1 MSANAEIPVGGVTE
15 RIESARQVA
24 AAGPVYLIL
33 WAMCGAHFLNDLLQ
47 SLISAIF
54 PVLKDAF
61 HLDFTQIGILALAF
75 QITASLFQP
84 AIGMYTDR
92 HPTPWA
98 LAVGMGST
106 LVGLVLL
113 ATAGSY
119 YALMFAA
126 AMVGTGSSI
135 FHPEGSRVVRMA
147 SGGRLGTAQS
157 IFQVGGNFGQAAGP
171 LLAAFV
177 LAPLGQGGIIWFAA
191 VALLAIAVLLWIG
204 RWYSE
209 RVRTEG
215 KRGRVAG
222 ASGALDLSRNRIVF
236 IIGILLLM
244 MFSKTF
250 YTASLTT
257 FYTFYLME
265 KFQISL
271 RDSQL
276 YLFLYLAAVAAGVYF
291 GGPIG
296 DRIGRKYVIWF
307 SILGALPFTIA
318 LPYANLHGAA
328 ALTIVIGFIMSS
340 SLSQIVVYAMELSP
354 KRTGMLTGLFLGFAF
369 GMSGI
374 AAVALGKLADA
385 TSLDLVYKVCSY
397 TPLIGVLCWFL
408 PELGQVKRI
417 AR

>member
-1 MSANAEIPVGGVTE
+1 MSANAEVPVGGA
-15 RIESARQVA
+15 SAGRPA
-24 AAGPVYLIL
+24 ALTGPIYLIL
-33 WAMCGAHFLNDLLQ
+33 WSMCGAHFLNDLLQ

-54 PVLKDAF
+54 PILKDSY

-84 AIGMYTDR
+84 AVGMYTDK

-106 LVGLVLL
+106 LIGLVLL
-113 ATAGSY
+113 STAGSY

-126 AMVGTGSSI
+126 AMVGTGSAI

-147 SGGRLGTAQS
+147 SGGKLGTAQA

-177 LAPLGQGGIIWFAA
+177 IVPIGQHGVIWFAG

-204 RWYSE
+204 RWYAE
-209 RVRTEG
+209 RVKIEG
-215 KRGRVAG
+215 KRARAAG
-222 ASGALDLSRNRIVF
+222 ADGAPDLSRNRVIF
-236 IIGILLLM
+236 IISILLIM
-244 MFSKTF
+244 MFSKSF
-250 YTASLTT
+250 YTSSLST

-265 KFQISL
+265 KFNLTL

-276 YLFLYLAAVAAGVYF
+276 YLFLYMASVAAGVYF
-291 GGPIG
+291 GGPLG
-296 DRIGRKYVIWF
+296 DRFGRKYIIWF
-307 SILGALPFTIA
+307 SILGALPFTLA
-318 LPYANLHGAA
+318 LPYANLWGSAI
-328 ALTIVIGFIMSS
+328 LTVIIGFIMSS

-369 GMSGI
+369 GMSGL
-374 AAVALGKLADA
+374 AAVALGKIADHYGL
-385 TSLDLVYKVCSY
+385 TFVYQICSI
-397 TPLIGVLCWFL
+397 TPAIGVLCWFL
-408 PELGQVKRI
+408 PELSQVRKL